1 MDRAGYDVP
10 HGARQQHRPAHPAPL
25 LTARDL
31 GQVTFHRPPP
41 GQPGYDEAQVDNF
54 LDRIEQTL
62 LGRDE
67 VTEQQVRTMR
77 FRPARPGYHGAEVD
91 AFLEL
96 VAETLRSTPQRGQ
109 AMAPAQ
115 GAHATSTS
123 MRPAT
128 TPPALS
134 PQDVRAVRFHKPRS
148 GNRGYL
154 EDEVD
159 AFLQRIELT
168 LAGVDSLTAREVQDA
183 DFTYVGPGEIGYDED
198 DVDTFLDMVVLTL
211 ERGPARGGQPHLRP
225 QQPGPTQR
233 PAGFPPAGASSA
245 GFPPV
250 GASSAGFPPVNASS
264 AGFPPVNASSAGFPP
279 VNASSAGFPPV
290 NASSAGFPPVKPPPP
305 VFPPAKPSAQSIFT
319 PVHDA
324 PTAAIPTV
332 GSSPFPPAGSSSAGF
347 PPAGASSAGF
357 PPVKAS
363 SAGFPPAGASSA
375 GFPPVDASSA
385 GFPPVGASSAGFPPV
400 RSSAFTEERPES
412 PATASSTSLR
422 PTHSRRDAPQDEPDE
437 EQQDARDAP
446 LTARDVRTAAFGK
459 PTRGRRGYQ
468 ESQVDKFLDRIE
480 NTLLGQDDLTAS
492 DVREIQFSRPMIGR
506 RGYDE
511 TEVDAF
517 LARVEKQL
525 SQTPPPP
532 AGPPVVTSWKQ
543 LRAIRI
549 PDASPGQ
556 RGYRTTQ
563 VDRVLEEVGIALDGM
578 LGASAEEVEKTRF
591 ALAMTAGQ
599 GYDCA
604 FVDELMPMLVA
615 ELKRKGK

>member
-1 MDRAGYDVP
+1 MTPASTRAPATRVARACTWAHVRCSGVLGSPVVMPLRLPCSPVAVATTVSTNRLMLVSVERHTGINPLGRNNSPWVTRYSPERIVKEVQVDRAGYDVP

-279 VNASSAGFPPV
+279 V
-290 NASSAGFPPVKPPPP
+290 KPPPP

-319 PVHDA
+319 PVHDRSSH
-324 PTAAIPTV
+324 PRSRPPSR
-332 GSSPFPPAGSSSAGF
+332 SSP
-347 PPAGASSAGF
+347 
-357 PPVKAS
+357 
-363 SAGFPPAGASSA
+363 
-375 GFPPVDASSA
+375 
-385 GFPPVGASSAGFPPV
+385 
-400 RSSAFTEERPES
+400 
-412 PATASSTSLR
+412 
-422 PTHSRRDAPQDEPDE
+422 
-437 EQQDARDAP
+437 
-446 LTARDVRTAAFGK
+446 
-459 PTRGRRGYQ
+459 RGRR
-468 ESQVDKFLDRIE
+468 RR
-480 NTLLGQDDLTAS
+480 A
-492 DVREIQFSRPMIGR
+492 SRPQAPR
-506 RGYDE
+506 R
-511 TEVDAF
+511 
-517 LARVEKQL
+517 
-525 SQTPPPP
+525 
-532 AGPPVVTSWKQ
+532 PVS
-543 LRAIRI
+543 RPSRRRRR
-549 PDASPGQ
+549 ASPRPAPRRPVSRPSRRRRRASPRQAPPRPVSPRWRPRPQVSHRCARPRSPTTARSPPRRRPPRPCARPTRAGTP
-556 RGYRTTQ
+556 RRT
-563 VDRVLEEVGIALDGM
+563 
-578 LGASAEEVEKTRF
+578 SPTRSPR
-591 ALAMTAGQ
+591 T
-599 GYDCA
+599 
-604 FVDELMPMLVA
+604 P
-615 ELKRKGK
+615 RTPR